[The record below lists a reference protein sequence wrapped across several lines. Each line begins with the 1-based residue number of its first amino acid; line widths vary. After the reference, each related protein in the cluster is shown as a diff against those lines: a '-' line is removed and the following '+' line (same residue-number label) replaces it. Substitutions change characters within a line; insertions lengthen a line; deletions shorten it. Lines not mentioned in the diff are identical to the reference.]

1 MKFLV
6 GDIGNTSTKICIL
19 NTKFRIL
26 RSYNFETNEMYRSN
40 FFNVITRKKINKNL
54 NSVFLFSSVV
64 PKVLGSIKKKFKSTN
79 YKILELKN
87 LNLNKVIKINVKNK
101 KQLGS
106 DRIANAIGA
115 KKFKNC
121 LVLDFGTATT
131 FDVIKNGVYEGGVIA
146 PGVKLSIKNLSKAT
160 ALLPSIDLKANQKR
174 DEEAQKA
181 FQQQQAQMPQQEQP
195 YQPVDYKAEDWA
207 EKNTW
212 FVSDRAMTA
221 TAMSYHDVLL
231 QEGFD
236 PTSDEYYTEINSYIR
251 EEFPHKF

>member
-1 MKFLV
+1 MKFLI

-19 NTKFRIL
+19 NSKFKIL
-26 RSYNFETNEMYRSN
+26 KSYNFETNKMYKDN
-40 FFNVITRKKINKNL
+40 FLNMITRKKIYKDL
-54 NSVFLFSSVV
+54 NPVFLFSSVV
-64 PKVLGSIKKKFKSTN
+64 PKLFENIKKKSKLKK

-160 ALLPSIDLKANQKR
+160 ALLPSIDLKANQK
-174 DEEAQKA
+174 K
-181 FQQQQAQMPQQEQP
+181 
-195 YQPVDYKAEDWA
+195 YG
-207 EKNTW
+207 KNTKEALNAG
-212 FVSDRAMTA
+212 FVWG
-221 TAMSYHDVLL
+221 Y
-231 QEGFD
+231 EGL
-236 PTSDEYYTEINSYIR
+236 INNILNKIISKNKIKYKIILTGGYANFFKKMIKKSVMVDQDITVKGIANVYK
-251 EEFPHKF
+251 ELI